1 MRAASRP
8 LLRRRSKDGNGSAGG
23 PVSLGRILARF
34 ATVAGITGVTMASV
48 FGLLRPVS
56 CSHVEACVAT
66 DHEISYMYHVVASSG
81 LITVF
86 LHELASYVL
95 TYKSVRQARS
105 LLGNVLILL
114 QPSAIL
120 CFSFLVLFFENII
133 LMAKMP
139 WYAHST
145 SILGEA
151 GQPVYTIFYVEWL
164 INVPL
169 LLLLAGQCALERP
182 WQEIVRPMV
191 VTNVYITLAW
201 SCYFIE
207 DHTLQIAVVTLSFA
221 MYAWASYDMCQW
233 VGRFM
238 RLNPDSQSGLFLR
251 PFLTISLIVIFG
263 IYGIV
268 FLGRLH
274 GFVSARGEKLYY
286 TFMDIGSKLMVCMI
300 FTGVRSS
307 RYHALILD
315 MLANTNT
322 SFRRG
327 FNNNSQG
334 SLADLA
340 DSDPESLAEPLA
352 N

>member
-1 MRAASRP
+1 MQAASRP
-8 LLRRRSKDGNGSAGG
+8 LLRRGSKGNGAVGG
-23 PVSLGRILARF
+23 AVHPGRILARF
-34 ATVAGITGVTMASV
+34 ATVVSITAVTVALV
-48 FGLLRPVS
+48 FGVMQPLP
-56 CSHVEACVAT
+56 CSHVEACVAI
-66 DHEISYMYHVVASSG
+66 DHDISYIYHVVASSG
-81 LITVF
+81 LSTVF

-120 CFSFLVLFFENII
+120 CFSFFVLFLENIV

-145 SILGEA
+145 PILGGE

-182 WQEIVRPMV
+182 FQEIVRPMV

-201 SCYFIE
+201 ACYFIE
-207 DHTLQIAVVTLSFA
+207 SQSLQNAVVTLSFA
-221 MYAWASYDMCQW
+221 MYAWASYDMCLW
-233 VGRFM
+233 VGKFM
-238 RLNPDSQSGLFLR
+238 RLNPDSQSGLYLR

-263 IYGIV
+263 IYGVV

-274 GFVSARGEKLYY
+274 GFVSARGEKLFY
-286 TFMDIGSKLMVCMI
+286 TFMDIVSKLLVCMV

-307 RYHALILD
+307 RYHSLILD

-327 FNNNSQG
+327 FNNSSQG
-334 SLADLA
+334 SLV
-340 DSDPESLAEPLA
+340 DSDPENLVEPMV
-352 N
+352 